1 MRSLSSPDFASN
13 KFAQPTPEAHSLV
26 TDEDRVKFGL
36 VVDARRVWAIGAIHG
51 SKSNLAELHTLLE
64 THFRPGDRLVYLG
77 NYLGRGEAIIDTVN
91 ELLLFR
97 RAMLARFNL
106 VDDDILY
113 LRGSQEEMWQK
124 LTQLQIAQNPAQ
136 VLEWMFAQGVDATLE
151 AYGVSRERARMRC
164 REGPLALARW
174 SVELRQAVRSH
185 PGHEQLLSSLRRAAF
200 TDTGTILFVHAGVDT
215 SRPLSAQSDSFW
227 WGAGRFDD
235 ISEPYQGF
243 SRIVRGRDPDRGGT
257 TIGAISATIDSGCG
271 FGGELTATCF
281 DSNGKVVKTLEA

>member
-1 MRSLSSPDFASN
+1 MN
-13 KFAQPTPEAHSLV
+13 
-26 TDEDRVKFGL
+26 DEDRVKFGI
-36 VVDARRVWAIGAIHG
+36 VENARRVWAIGAIHG
-51 SKSNLAELHTLLE
+51 SRSHLAGLHTLLE
-64 THFRPGDRLVYLG
+64 SHFKSGDKLVYLG
-77 NYLGRGEAIIDTVN
+77 NYLGRGDAIIETVN

-97 RAMLARFNL
+97 RALMARFNL

-136 VLEWMFAQGVDATLE
+136 VLEWMLAQGVDATLE
-151 AYGVSRERARMRC
+151 AYGIGRERARMRC

-174 SVELRQAVRSH
+174 SVELRQAVRAH

-200 TDTGTILFVHAGVDT
+200 TDTGTILFVHAGIDT
-215 SRPLSAQSDSFW
+215 SRPLAAQSDSFW

-243 SRIVRGRDPDRGGT
+243 RRIVRGRDPEGGGVT
-257 TIGAISATIDSGCG
+257 VGSIAATVDSGCG
-271 FGGELTATCF
+271 FGGDLTATCF
-281 DSNGKVVKTLEA
+281 DSHGEVIESLEA